1 MHAMQALSQLSY
13 SPVSGVLDGYCWIL
27 LPPPLAQR
35 LQRRQDYIAI
45 STTNATH
52 FIAFTAIHNIIP
64 HPKEKPAWWIHHAGL
79 VLAEW
84 TGLEPATPGVT
95 GRYSNR
101 LNYHSLVGCHLK
113 LLLETTCWTSDYA
126 LLLWRPL
133 GDSNPCTHRERVM
146 S

>member
-13 SPVSGVLDGYCWIL
+13 SPVSGTLDGYCWIL
-27 LPPPLAQR
+27 LPPQLAQR

-45 STTNATH
+45 LTTNATY

-64 HPKEKPAWWIHHAGL
+64 HPKEKPAWCKHHAGL
-79 VLAEW
+79 VVAEW

-113 LLLETTCWTSDYA
+113 LSLETTCWTSDYA
-126 LLLWRPL
+126 RLFWRPL